1 MKAHE
6 LLIDKTVWIQ
16 GWSARDKDGKN
27 VPPNSAGAIRFCML
41 GAIEKCYNAD
51 ALAMKAK
58 LAEHILTNKLLGDN
72 EQKCLTFLLQKR
84 LSHLEGK
91 VKNQVAISSLND
103 EKTTTFEAVQSLLKQ
118 LDI

>member
-16 GWSARDKDGKN
+16 GWPARDKDGKN

-72 EQKCLTFLLQKR
+72 EQKCL
-84 LSHLEGK
+84 SHLEGK